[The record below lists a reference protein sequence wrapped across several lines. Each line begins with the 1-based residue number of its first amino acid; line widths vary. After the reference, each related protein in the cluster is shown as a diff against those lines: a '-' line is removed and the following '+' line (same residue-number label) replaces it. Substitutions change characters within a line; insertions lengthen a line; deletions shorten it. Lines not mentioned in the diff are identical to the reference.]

1 MSISSVQGAGRV
13 SLQNA
18 DPPAASTA
26 NTTANASSNA
36 TTIATLIVTPAT
48 PTSGAPD
55 AAASDATDKPPPL
68 RFPWLSRLSAQL
80 EPVARQKSPFT
91 AAPMLG
97 DHLDRAA

>member
-1 MSISSVQGAGRV
+1 MSISSVPGAGRV

-18 DPPAASTA
+18 DPPVASTA
-26 NTTANASSNA
+26 VATATAHDTPTPSSA
-36 TTIATLIVTPAT
+36 A
-48 PTSGAPD
+48 PTSGEPD
-55 AAASDATDKPPPL
+55 AAASDTTNKPPPL

>member
-1 MSISSVQGAGRV
+1 MSISSVPGIGRV

-18 DPPAASTA
+18 DPPAVGSPSV
-26 NTTANASSNA
+26 NTTATAIAS
-36 TTIATLIVTPAT
+36 PAM
-48 PTSGAPD
+48 PTGDVPD
-55 AAASDATDKPPPL
+55 AAASDSTNKPPPL

-97 DHLDRAA
+97 DHVDRAA

>member
-1 MSISSVQGAGRV
+1 MSISSVPGAGRV

-18 DPPAASTA
+18 DPPSSGNPIASTP
-26 NTTANASSNA
+26 
-36 TTIATLIVTPAT
+36 IVSAPSTSATPAT
-48 PTSGAPD
+48 PTSVAPD
-55 AAASDATDKPPPL
+55 AAASDSTNKPPPL

-97 DHLDRAA
+97 DHVDRAA

>member
-1 MSISSVQGAGRV
+1 MSISSVPGAGRV

-18 DPPAASTA
+18 DSPVASNPIA
-26 NTTANASSNA
+26 VATANATA
-36 TTIATLIVTPAT
+36 TTPPAT
-48 PTSGAPD
+48 PTSGVPD
-55 AAASDATDKPPPL
+55 AAASDTTNTPPPL

-80 EPVARQKSPFT
+80 DPVARQKSPFT

>member
-18 DPPAASTA
+18 DPPAASA
-26 NTTANASSNA
+26 TANASSNA

>member
-1 MSISSVQGAGRV
+1 MSISSVPGAGRV

-18 DPPAASTA
+18 DPPAASTPIA
-26 NTTANASSNA
+26 VATANATA
-36 TTIATLIVTPAT
+36 TTPPAA
-48 PTSGAPD
+48 PTSGVPD
-55 AAASDATDKPPPL
+55 AAASDTTNKQPPL

-97 DHLDRAA
+97 DHVDRAA

>member
-1 MSISSVQGAGRV
+1 MSISSVPGAGRV

-18 DPPAASTA
+18 DPPAASTPIA
-26 NTTANASSNA
+26 VAAANATA
-36 TTIATLIVTPAT
+36 TSPPAT
-48 PTSGAPD
+48 PTSGVAD
-55 AAASDATDKPPPL
+55 AAASDTTNKPPPL

>member
-1 MSISSVQGAGRV
+1 MSISSVPGAGRV

-18 DPPAASTA
+18 DPPVASTPIA
-26 NTTANASSNA
+26 VATANATA
-36 TTIATLIVTPAT
+36 TTPPAA
-48 PTSGAPD
+48 PTSGVPD
-55 AAASDATDKPPPL
+55 AAASDTTNKPPPL

>member
-1 MSISSVQGAGRV
+1 MSISSVPSAGRV

-18 DPPAASTA
+18 DPPSA
-26 NTTANASSNA
+26 NIS
-36 TTIATLIVTPAT
+36 IATAITATPPAT
-48 PTSGAPD
+48 PTSGGPD
-55 AAASDATDKPPPL
+55 ATAGDSNNKPPPL

-80 EPVARQKSPFT
+80 EPLARQKSPFT

>member
-18 DPPAASTA
+18 DPPAAATA
-26 NTTANASSNA
+26 NTTANAS
-36 TTIATLIVTPAT
+36 TISTSIANLAT
-48 PTSGAPD
+48 PTGAAPD

-97 DHLDRAA
+97 DHLDRAV

>member
-18 DPPAASTA
+18 DPPAASA
-26 NTTANASSNA
+26 TANASSNA
-36 TTIATLIVTPAT
+36 TTIATSIVTPTT